1 MICFAE
7 NADLPSAKIVPCLDV
22 VGGSDSERYCD
33 SVASAIVI
41 MMVGIFGRL

>member
-7 NADLPSAKIVPCLDV
+7 NADLPSAKIVPCFNV
-22 VGGSDSERYCD
+22 VGGGDPERYCD
-33 SVASAIVI
+33 SVASAITI